1 MKHEIVQ
8 HNFTSYKP
16 ESIFTTYL
24 DKDDVRTNIIDEIK
38 KSGDKQDYKT
48 NVKAY
53 MTDWNMADKPGFQE
67 LNKHIIDT
75 CHYLNSLYYR
85 KTVGLQVSNLWG
97 MMYKK
102 GDYAIVH
109 DHWPALW
116 SGVYYLRAPKGSGD
130 LVFPQLKQRIQ
141 PKDNLLVIFK
151 GDVRHGVEESKTDEE
166 RICVSFNVKEE
177 VQPVGYEDT
186 KQTIKGTYEDVKKN
200 I

>member
-102 GDYAIVH
+102 GDYAMVH

-116 SGVYYLRAPKGSGD
+116 SGVYYLRAPEGSGD

-141 PKDNLLVIFK
+141 PKNNLLVIFK

>member
-102 GDYAIVH
+102 GDYAMVH

-116 SGVYYLRAPKGSGD
+116 SGVYLS
-130 LVFPQLKQRIQ
+130 LIH
-141 PKDNLLVIFK
+141 I
-151 GDVRHGVEESKTDEE
+151 
-166 RICVSFNVKEE
+166 
-177 VQPVGYEDT
+177 
-186 KQTIKGTYEDVKKN
+186 
-200 I
+200 

>member
-1 MKHEIVQ
+1 MRNEIIQ

-24 DKDDVRTNIIDEIK
+24 DKEDTRTNIIDEIK

-141 PKDNLLVIFK
+141 PKDNLLVIFR

>member
-1 MKHEIVQ
+1 MRKEIVQ

-24 DKDDVRTNIIDEIK
+24 DKEDIKTNIIDEIK

-53 MTDWNMADKPGFQE
+53 MTDWNMADKPGFKE
-67 LNKHIIDT
+67 LQDYIINT

-85 KTVGLQVSNLWG
+85 KTVDLQVSNLWG
-97 MMYKK
+97 MIYKK
-102 GDYAIVH
+102 DDYAIVH

-130 LVFPQLKQRIQ
+130 LVFPQLKQRIR
-141 PKDNLLVIFK
+141 PKDNLLVLFR
-151 GDVRHGVEESKTDEE
+151 GDVRHGVEENETDNE

-177 VQPVGYEDT
+177 VKPVGYKDT
-186 KQTIKGTYEDVKKN
+186 KQTVKGTYEDVKKN

>member
-102 GDYAIVH
+102 GDYAMVH

-116 SGVYYLRAPKGSGD
+116 SGVYYLRAPEGSGD

-141 PKDNLLVIFK
+141 PKNNLLVIFK

-166 RICVSFNVKEE
+166 RICVSFNVKED

-186 KQTIKGTYEDVKKN
+186 KQTVKGTYNNVEKN

>member
-1 MKHEIVQ
+1 MRKEIVQ

-24 DKDDVRTNIIDEIK
+24 DKEDTRTNIIDEIK

-67 LNKHIIDT
+67 LNRYIIDT

-85 KTVGLQVSNLWG
+85 KTVGLQVANLWG
-97 MMYKK
+97 MIYKK
-102 GDYAIVH
+102 GDYAMVH

-151 GDVRHGVEESKTDEE
+151 GDVRHGVEESTTDEE
-166 RICVSFNVKEE
+166 RICVSFNIKEE

>member
-1 MKHEIVQ
+1 MRNEIIQ

-24 DKDDVRTNIIDEIK
+24 DKEDTRTNIIDEIK

-141 PKDNLLVIFK
+141 PKDNLLVIFR

-166 RICVSFNVKEE
+166 RICVSFNVKED

-186 KQTIKGTYEDVKKN
+186 KQTVKGTYNNVEKN

>member
-1 MKHEIVQ
+1 MRNEIIQ

-24 DKDDVRTNIIDEIK
+24 DKEDTRTNIIDEIK

-186 KQTIKGTYEDVKKN
+186 KQTVKGTYNNVEKN

>member
-53 MTDWNMADKPGFQE
+53 MTDWQMKDKPGFVE
-67 LNKHIIDT
+67 LEKIILHT
-75 CHYLNSLYYR
+75 CGYLSEKYYNR
-85 KTVGLQVSNLWG
+85 GINLVVDNLWG

-102 GDYAIVH
+102 GDYAMVH

-141 PKDNLLVIFK
+141 PKNNLLVIFK

-177 VQPVGYEDT
+177 VQPVGYED
-186 KQTIKGTYEDVKKN
+186 VKKN

>member
-102 GDYAIVH
+102 GDYAMVH

-116 SGVYYLRAPKGSGD
+116 SGVYYLRAPEGSGD

-141 PKDNLLVIFK
+141 PKDNLLVIFR

-166 RICVSFNVKEE
+166 RICVSFNVKED

-186 KQTIKGTYEDVKKN
+186 KQTVKGTYNNVEKN

>member
-1 MKHEIVQ
+1 MRNEIIQ

-24 DKDDVRTNIIDEIK
+24 DKEDTRTNIIDEIK

-166 RICVSFNVKEE
+166 RICVSFNVKED

-186 KQTIKGTYEDVKKN
+186 KQTVKGTYNNVEKN

>member
-53 MTDWNMADKPGFQE
+53 MTDWQMKDKPGFVE
-67 LNKHIIDT
+67 LEKIILHT
-75 CHYLNSLYYR
+75 CGYLSEKYYNR
-85 KTVGLQVSNLWG
+85 GINLVVDNLWG

-102 GDYAIVH
+102 GDYAMVH

-116 SGVYYLRAPKGSGD
+116 SGVYYIKSPDNSGD
-130 LVFPQLKQRIQ
+130 LFFPQLKQTFQ
-141 PKDNLLVIFK
+141 PKENMLVLFN
-151 GDVRHGVEESKTDEE
+151 GSTRHGVKENLSNEE
-166 RICVSFNVKEE
+166 RIAISFNVKEDN
-177 VQPVGYEDT
+177 VQE
-186 KQTIKGTYEDVKKN
+186 N

>member
-102 GDYAIVH
+102 GDYAMVH
-109 DHWPALW
+109 NHWPALW
-116 SGVYYLRAPKGSGD
+116 SGVYYLRAPEGSGD

-141 PKDNLLVIFK
+141 PKNNLLVIFK

>member
-67 LNKHIIDT
+67 LNKYIIDT

-102 GDYAIVH
+102 GDYAMVH

-116 SGVYYLRAPKGSGD
+116 SGVYYLRAPEGSGD

-141 PKDNLLVIFK
+141 PKNNLLVIFK